1 MKSKATLVLLVVFIA
16 LLAVVLFLKPK
27 VKEGVEVKLLDLKA
41 DDIQKIGLK
50 KGPDEFVFQRNDKG
64 EWDITSPLSTRADTY
79 EVNRLAEDLASLKI
93 EKVVEPQAKE
103 KDRAGYG
110 IPQTVVS
117 LWLKDK
123 PQPTVLD
130 VGAENPLDN
139 TLYAQLQGDPR
150 IVLLPS
156 LLKADF
162 DKKLFDFRRKDVFAF
177 ESSQVATVG
186 FRSKD
191 AAWEAAARGG
201 EWYLEKPVA
210 SLAQKSKVDALLTS
224 LSGLRAKDFAV
235 EQRSDADLKNY
246 GFDKPDYKID
256 LTLLPAKAS
265 LSFLVR
271 KKDDKVYVTTSAPGP
286 VVTAED
292 QLLTDLNQKPDDLRE
307 KRLDAINAWEVSRVE
322 IRKGG
327 LSLAVARNRA
337 GAWAFASG
345 GTGPADDSKVETFI
359 REVAALE
366 AAAFIDKPG
375 PLASYG
381 LDKPQAEIKI
391 ESSGPEGRAAKVDLL
406 VGSEDPAA
414 KQVVVKN
421 PRLAYLFRVGSA
433 FLERFPKAA
442 QDWKKAAPPKDKRP

>member
-50 KGPDEFVFQRNDKG
+50 KGPEELVFQRNDKG
-64 EWDITSPLSTRADTY
+64 EWDITSPLATRADTY

-93 EKVVEPQAKE
+93 EKVVEPQAKDA
-103 KDRAGYG
+103 DRAGYG

-117 LWLKDK
+117 LWLKGK

-139 TLYAQLQGDPR
+139 TIYAQLQGDPR

-162 DKKLFDFRRKDVFAF
+162 DKRLFDFRRKDAFAF
-177 ESSQVATVG
+177 ESSQVATIG
-186 FRSKD
+186 FQSKD
-191 AAWEAAARGG
+191 AAWEAASRAG

-210 SLAQKSKVDALLTS
+210 SLAQKSKIDALLTS
-224 LSGLRAKDFAV
+224 LSGLRAKDFTV
-235 EQRSDADLKNY
+235 EQRTDADLRAY
-246 GFDKPDYKID
+246 GFDKPDYRID
-256 LTLLPAKAS
+256 LTLLPAKAA

-307 KRLDAINAWEVSRVE
+307 KRLDAINAWEVNRLE
-322 IRKGG
+322 LKKGG
-327 LSLAVARNRA
+327 LSLAVIRGKA
-337 GAWAFASG
+337 GAWMFAAG
-345 GTGPADDSKVETFI
+345 ETGPADDSKVETFI
-359 REVAALE
+359 RELSSLE

-375 PLASYG
+375 PPAAYG
-381 LDKPQAEIKI
+381 LDKPQAEIKL
-391 ESSGPEGRAAKVDLL
+391 ESSAPEGQATKIDLL
-406 VGSEDPAA
+406 VGGEDAAA

-421 PRLAYLFRVGSA
+421 PRLTYLFRVGSA
-433 FLERFPKAA
+433 FLERFPKTAK
-442 QDWKKAAPPKDKRP
+442 DWKKIEPPKDKRP